1 MKPPWDIKLLSILL
15 LLVSIS
21 EASLSH
27 QASLYFLLL
36 VSISEASLSNQ
47 TSLYFVVVS
56 IH

>member
-1 MKPPWDIKLLSILL
+1 

>member
-15 LLVSIS
+15 LVSIS
-21 EASLSH
+21 EVSLSN
-27 QASLYFLLL
+27 QVSLYFLLL

-47 TSLYFVVVS
+47 ASLYFVVVS